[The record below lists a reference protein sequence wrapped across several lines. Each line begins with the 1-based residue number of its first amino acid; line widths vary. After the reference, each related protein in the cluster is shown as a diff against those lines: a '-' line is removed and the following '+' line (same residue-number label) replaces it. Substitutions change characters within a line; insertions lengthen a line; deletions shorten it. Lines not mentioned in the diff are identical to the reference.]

1 MLTIKNLSV
10 ECLTEEIVTDNCNP
24 RITYIVDSDK
34 NDVHIVQHRCIVYY
48 QNHMVWDS
56 GLVDFNDSQSF
67 QYQGEPLLPFSNYLV
82 TVETLDNYRERATG
96 EIRFKTGRLDTP
108 WQAKWITDP
117 TYQWL
122 VFSPKPM
129 VFRKKIALSKE
140 IKSAKLYATAFG
152 VYELDLNGKKV
163 GEDYFAPGFTS
174 YEKQMQYQTYN
185 ITDTLER
192 DNTLVATVA
201 GGWAVGDY
209 TMMHR
214 HRIYANRQALLLEV
228 RINYKDGTSDIL
240 GTDSTWEVSEKGNW
254 KYADF
259 YMGEVYDAR
268 IDVDKIKYKKA
279 SVTTPRLSPKIFAQ
293 YGMPV
298 RRHEALTPIRQW
310 KSKTGAILYD
320 FGQNFSGVI
329 SMTLKGVAGQ
339 KITVKHAEIC
349 MNDELYTKPLRLA
362 KARIVYTC
370 KAGRQQY
377 TPRFTYMG
385 FRYVSVDGID
395 SENIEMNAYTLYSDI
410 PATGYFACSNNDINK
425 LQSNIIWG
433 GKSNFV
439 DIPTD
444 CPQRDERM
452 GWTGDIAVFANTAA
466 FNFDMRRFLDK
477 WLLDVIAEQGDD
489 GGIPDVVPRAKY
501 GKPRTT
507 SCWADS
513 CVLVPWAA
521 YLAYGDKT
529 LLERQY
535 HSMKKHVEAELRMA
549 ADGSGGDEAER
560 YIWRKGFQY
569 GDWCAPGEVKKQ
581 WEEKTPWVA
590 TAFMA
595 NSCKLLSKIA
605 CELGKKSDAEHYDE
619 LSRKIDSAYLEVH
632 TDTAAKLHHEF
643 QTGYVLPLYFNMVSG
658 KTRKEMAG
666 HLAALVKKADN
677 HLATGFCGTPYLLFS
692 LSDNG
697 YLDVAYD
704 LLLQDTC
711 PSWLYEVKTGGT
723 TVWERWDALRP
734 DGTVNQSNNMV
745 SFNHYAYGAVGDW
758 LYRRVAGIEP
768 VMPGYREFTI
778 KPMPGGGLS
787 WVKTSLQTVYGEI
800 VCNWEITD
808 CFQMHIKVPANTKC
822 TVVMPDGS
830 EKQLGSGS
838 YNLSCSYDAEAIS

>member
-1 MLTIKNLSV
+1 MLTIKNIAV

-24 RITYIVDSDK
+24 RFTYIVDSDK
-34 NDVHIVQHRCIVYY
+34 SDVHIVQHRCIVYC
-48 QNHMVWDS
+48 QNHIAWDS

-67 QYQGEPLLPFSNYLV
+67 QYQGEQLLPFSNYLV
-82 TVETLDNYRERATG
+82 TVETLDNYGECATG
-96 EIRFKTGRLDTP
+96 ETGFETGRLDTP
-108 WQAKWITDP
+108 WQAKWITDSL
-117 TYQWL
+117 YQFL
-122 VFSPKPM
+122 VLSPRPM
-129 VFRKKIALSKE
+129 VFRKKIKLDKT
-140 IKSAKLYATAFG
+140 IKSARIYATAFG
-152 VYELDLNGKKV
+152 IYELALNGKKV
-163 GEDYFAPGFTS
+163 GSDYFAPGFTS
-174 YEKQMQYQTYN
+174 YQKQLQYQTYDVTEMLQEN
-185 ITDTLER
+185 
-192 DNTLVATVA
+192 NTIIATVA

-214 HRIYANRQALLLEV
+214 NKIYANKQALLMEL
-228 RINYKDGTSDIL
+228 RITYTDGTNEIIC
-240 GTDSTWEVSEKGNW
+240 TDSSWAVSENGNL

-268 IDVDKIKYKKA
+268 ISIDKIKYRRA
-279 SVTTPRLSPKIFAQ
+279 SITKPRLSPNIIAQ
-293 YGMPV
+293 YGVPV
-298 RRHEALTPIRQW
+298 RRQEKMMPIKQW
-310 KSKTGAILYD
+310 KSKNGAMVYD

-329 SMTLKGVAGQ
+329 SAEITGISGQ
-339 KITVKHAEIC
+339 KIVIKHAEIC
-349 MNDELYTKPLRLA
+349 VNDELYTKPLRLA
-362 KARIVYTC
+362 RARITYTC
-370 KAGRQQY
+370 TKGYQHY

-385 FRYVSVDGID
+385 FRYVSVEGI
-395 SENIEMNAYTLYSDI
+395 SPENIEISAYAVYSDI
-410 PATGYFACSNNDINK
+410 GTTGSFSCSNDDINK
-425 LQSNIIWG
+425 LQSNIVWS

-452 GWTGDIAVFANTAA
+452 GWTGDISVFTGTAA

-477 WLLDVIAEQGDD
+477 WLLDVIAEQGKN
-489 GGIPDVVPRAKY
+489 GGLPDVVPRAKISH
-501 GKPRTT
+501 PRTT
-507 SCWADS
+507 ECWADS
-513 CVLVPWAA
+513 CVLVPWAL
-521 YLAYGDKT
+521 YRAYGDKS
-529 LLERQY
+529 LLIRQY
-535 HSMKKHVEAELRMA
+535 DSMKKHVDAELRMA
-549 ADGSGGDEAER
+549 AIGSNGEEAEK
-560 YIWRKGFQY
+560 YIWRKGFHY
-569 GDWCAPGEVKKQ
+569 SDWCAPGEVKKQ
-581 WEEKTPWVA
+581 WLEKAPWTA
-590 TAFMA
+590 TAFMS

-619 LSRKIDSAYLEVH
+619 LSRKIDSAYLETH

-711 PSWLYEVKTGGT
+711 PSWLYEVKVGGT

-768 VMPGYREFTI
+768 ILPGYREFTI

-787 WVKTSLQTVYGEI
+787 WAKTSLQTVYGEI
-800 VCNWEITD
+800 VSDWNITD

-822 TVVMPDGS
+822 TVAMPDGS

-838 YNLSCSYDAEAIS
+838 YNLSCPYNAEAIS